1 MGNVITY
8 DYVSRL
14 LNSVSFDNKLTF
26 VQFQQIFSYLYEKVE
41 ISLKVIKKKSLITYS
56 ISLVS
61 DIMSKLE
68 LIIQQ
73 NLIAE
78 PDTKDI
84 MLMLLENLKKEVKD
98 WYGHSS

>member
-1 MGNVITY
+1 MGNTITY
-8 DYVSRL
+8 DYVSRI

-26 VQFQQIFSYLYEKVE
+26 LQFQEIFSYLYKKVE
-41 ISLKVIKKKSLITYS
+41 ISLKLIKKKSLITRNL
-56 ISLVS
+56 SLVS

-84 MLMLLENLKKEVKD
+84 MLRLLGDLKKEIEERGGIVC
-98 WYGHSS
+98 